1 MNVCVCVCLTDQ
13 QCVCM
18 CVSVLI
24 VRVCV
29 CLTDEQ
35 CVRVSLAE
43 GQSSDY
49 LMQIHTDAPVNL
61 QHTQTC
67 QVFISE
73 TTLISAVQEECVLPE
88 RSVCA
93 AGV

>member
-1 MNVCVCVCLTDQ
+1 MSVCLTDQ

-61 QHTQTC
+61 QHTHTHTHTC
-67 QVFISE
+67 VRCSDGNN
-73 TTLISAVQEECVLPE
+73 
-88 RSVCA
+88 
-93 AGV
+93 GVINKRRY